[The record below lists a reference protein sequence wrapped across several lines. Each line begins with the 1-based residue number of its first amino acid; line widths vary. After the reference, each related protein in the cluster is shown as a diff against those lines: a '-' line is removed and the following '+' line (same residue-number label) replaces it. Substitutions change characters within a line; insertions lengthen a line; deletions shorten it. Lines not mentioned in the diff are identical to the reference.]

1 MQVAPRLAV
10 RGALVVGWRRAG
22 RNSPVHNRGNKME
35 RLSNLSGVVSSRAG
49 GPRSTRTVRQIAITL
64 FNGFSQQEAITVARA
79 FQSANALSRSSR
91 SDSAI
96 YNVRLLSATGGM
108 IASSS
113 TMVIWTESIE
123 ACHHGEGFD
132 ALFIMGGAGAHHAL
146 CDERLVGWLRQA
158 VPRCRLTLPIAEG
171 RLLLEAAASVAAHHA
186 RPSGNVTRNEVR
198 DTRSTPACAYANF
211 VGPLRMALDVIQTD
225 LGADIVNQIAVAVAP
240 PSETQFTAIV
250 RKNAEHLVSD
260 RIQASARWLLAH
272 AGSPVA
278 MREVARVAAMSERN
292 FLRRFKIEIGVT
304 PSEYLMYARLDMCC
318 RLLVETNLSV
328 DKIAERCGIGGG
340 GRLSKLLRK
349 HLATTATAYRA
360 DARRTAATPPQQQE
374 AAGDGRLA
382 PVLRHQNVNEAPAKM
397 E

>member
-1 MQVAPRLAV
+1 
-10 RGALVVGWRRAG
+10 
-22 RNSPVHNRGNKME
+22 ME
-35 RLSNLSGVVSSRAG
+35 RLPNVFGVVSNRAG

-79 FQSANALSRSSR
+79 FQSANVLSRSWR
-91 SDSAI
+91 SDSPI

-113 TMVIWTESIE
+113 TMVVWTESIE

-132 ALFIMGGAGAHHAL
+132 VLFIMGGAGAHHAL

-158 VPRCRLTLPIAEG
+158 VPCCRLTLPIAEG
-171 RLLLEAAASVAAHHA
+171 RLLLDAAASVAVRHA
-186 RPSGNVTRNEVR
+186 RPSGNGTGNGAGNVTP
-198 DTRSTPACAYANF
+198 RSTEACAYANF

-250 RKNAEHLVSD
+250 RKNAEHFVSD

-272 AGSPVA
+272 AASPVV
-278 MREVARVAAMSERN
+278 MREAARVAAMSERN

-328 DKIAERCGIGGG
+328 DKIAERCGIGCG

-360 DARRTAATPPQQQE
+360 DARRMADAPLPFPAQE
-374 AAGDGRLA
+374 ATTLA
-382 PVLRHQNVNEAPAKM
+382 LPASQTVKQTVQAAARASVAVPSSGL
-397 E
+397 EPTT